1 MKKYQIEVW
10 FERDMIYENEADTK
24 DEVLDI
30 LNCFRF
36 SNQYLYFT
44 VKDEN
49 NRVVP
54 HYYYN
59 EWSDS
64 IEY

>member
-1 MKKYQIEVW
+1 MKKYQIAVF
-10 FERDMIYENEADTK
+10 FERDRIYENEADTK
-24 DEVLDI
+24 EEVLDI
-30 LNCFRF
+30 LNCFEF
-36 SNQYLYFT
+36 SNQFLYFT

-64 IEY
+64 IVY

>member
-1 MKKYQIEVW
+1 MKNYKIEVW
-10 FERDMIYENEADTK
+10 FERDRIYENEADTK
-24 DEVLDI
+24 EEVLDI
-30 LNCFRF
+30 LNCFQF
-36 SNQYLYFT
+36 SNKFLYFT
-44 VKDEN
+44 VKDKN
-49 NRVVP
+49 YRVVP